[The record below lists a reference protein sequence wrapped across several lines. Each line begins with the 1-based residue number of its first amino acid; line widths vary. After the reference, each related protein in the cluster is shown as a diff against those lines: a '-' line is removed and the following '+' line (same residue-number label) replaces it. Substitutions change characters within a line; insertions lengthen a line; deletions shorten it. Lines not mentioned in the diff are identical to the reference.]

1 MNLFIY
7 VEGQEEELFVNRV
20 LRGHLHHFGIV
31 VKKPL
36 LAATSFRIGDDETA
50 DVTVGGVTN
59 YAAIRNDILDQYATG
74 EIQAG
79 DVLTTLIDLYALP
92 KDFPGHAEAIAQG
105 LAAGGKAAH
114 IEQAWKAGIGHT
126 NFFPYMQVHEFEALV
141 LTRPTVLAD
150 LYEEHAAS
158 IEQLRA
164 ECAPFHTPEDINE
177 RKETSPSHRIKTRVP
192 NYVKEDGFRF
202 LQSIGVPE
210 LKAHCPRFKAWL
222 ERCEVFFR

>member
-1 MNLFIY
+1 MA
-7 VEGQEEELFVNRV
+7 EGR
-20 LRGHLHHFGIV
+20 IV
-31 VKKPL
+31 
-36 LAATSFRIGDDETA
+36 
-50 DVTVGGVTN
+50 
-59 YAAIRNDILDQYATG
+59 
-74 EIQAG
+74 
-79 DVLTTLIDLYALP
+79 
-92 KDFPGHAEAIAQG
+92 
-105 LAAGGKAAH
+105 AAG
-114 IEQAWKAGIGHT
+114 
-126 NFFPYMQVHEFEALV
+126 ALADQGDLKGALKLMERGAEV
-141 LTRPTVLAD
+141 PKKVRDHHLRQWYVLAD